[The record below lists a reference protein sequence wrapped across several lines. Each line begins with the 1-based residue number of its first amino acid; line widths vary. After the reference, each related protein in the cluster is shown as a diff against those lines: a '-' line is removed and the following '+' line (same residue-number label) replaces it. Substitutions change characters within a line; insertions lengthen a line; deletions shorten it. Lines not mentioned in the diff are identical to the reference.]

1 MCLQKCR
8 ASKKGLIVM
17 SKKLV
22 LWTAAIIFYA
32 KLLLLDHDI
41 GSYIGDGIFM
51 MMVLWY
57 SFKLDGDGK

>member
-1 MCLQKCR
+1 
-8 ASKKGLIVM
+8 M

-32 KLLLLDHDI
+32 KLLFLDQNI

-51 MMVLWY
+51 ALVLWY
-57 SFKLDGDGK
+57 SFKLDQEGK